1 MSAARA
7 AERPSRKRR
16 PVTAGKAK
24 ATARSQRLP
33 TYQELADLVCE
44 LVETNIANV
53 DSEAGRYR
61 FVCCF
66 TYSTGRA
73 PDHWHRAIA
82 AREGLIDSRLVPRQV
97 REVDR
102 TKIRSMRPPG
112 GRR

>member
-1 MSAARA
+1 MSASRA
-7 AERPSRKRR
+7 AVRPSRKRR
-16 PVTAGKAK
+16 PVTAGKA
-24 ATARSQRLP
+24 TADAQRPP

-53 DSEAGRYR
+53 DSDGGRGR
-61 FVCCF
+61 FVKCF

-82 AREGLIDSRLVPRQV
+82 AREALVESRLVPRQI

-112 GRR
+112 ARR